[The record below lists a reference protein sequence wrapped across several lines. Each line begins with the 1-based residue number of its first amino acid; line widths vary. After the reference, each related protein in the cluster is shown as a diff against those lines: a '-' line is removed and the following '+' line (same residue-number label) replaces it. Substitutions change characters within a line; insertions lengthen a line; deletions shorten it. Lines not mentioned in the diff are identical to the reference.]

1 MSEQGASGVGREAEK
16 PVEEAPFART
26 AESERAT
33 TLEESRKGK
42 QKAKASKQLYLRD
55 SRTFTIEERG

>member
-1 MSEQGASGVGREAEK
+1 MSEQGASGVGREAVK

-33 TLEESRKGK
+33 TSEESHKGK
-42 QKAKASKQLYLRD
+42 EKAKASKQL
-55 SRTFTIEERG
+55 